1 MVGGGGRGVWEW
13 EHLYTRGGFL
23 LMCGKTNTVLLEK
36 NKKVFIR
43 VKIFLKKE
51 FFKTLVPLAAALPL
65 ESC

>member
-1 MVGGGGRGVWEW
+1 MVGGGGRGFWDW

-43 VKIFLKKE
+43 VK
-51 FFKTLVPLAAALPL
+51 FF
-65 ESC
+65 